1 MNSRREF
8 REIVKISREGS
19 AQKSLLPKLFGALR
33 LFILF
38 LLISNSAF
46 SQNIQNQ
53 EYDINDPRNP
63 NCPCH
68 KLQQMADDEYKR
80 IQNNDNNHQNNNLNI
95 QNQLFASNLN
105 KNDNNDDEQRQL
117 LNVRNFNPVDNNGS
131 DNSSNQVK
139 RDFNFK
145 SREMS
150 IGSGSSGSRV
160 KKKKSGTAFYKKLNK
175 AKLKHSRIKKVK
187 PNYAVCYKW

>member
-105 KNDNNDDEQRQL
+105 KNDNNDDEQKQL

>member
-8 REIVKISREGS
+8 REIVKMSREGS
-19 AQKSLLPKLFGALR
+19 AQKSLLPKFFGALR

-38 LLISNSAF
+38 FLLSSNTFA
-46 SQNIQNQ
+46 QNIQNQ

-68 KLQQMADDEYKR
+68 KLQQMADDEYNK
-80 IQNNDNNHQNNNLNI
+80 IQNDNNRQNNLNI
-95 QNQLFASNLN
+95 QNQLFASNFN
-105 KNDNNDDEQRQL
+105 KINNNDNEQQQ
-117 LNVRNFNPVDNNGS
+117 LNVRNFNPIDNNGS

-145 SREMS
+145 SRELS
-150 IGSGSSGSRV
+150 IGTGSSGSKA
-160 KKKKSGTAFYKKLNK
+160 KKKKSGTEFYKKLNR
-175 AKLKHSRIKKVK
+175 AKLKHSKIKKVR

>member
-8 REIVKISREGS
+8 REIVKMSREGS

-38 LLISNSAF
+38 FMFSSNGFA
-46 SQNIQNQ
+46 QNIQSQ
-53 EYDINDPRNP
+53 QYDINDPRNP

-68 KLQQMADDEYKR
+68 KLQQMADDEYNK
-80 IQNNDNNHQNNNLNI
+80 IQNDDNRQINKI
-95 QNQLFASNLN
+95 TDQNQLLASNLN
-105 KNDNNDDEQRQL
+105 KLDNNDNEQQL
-117 LNVRNFNPVDNNGS
+117 LNVRNFNTIDDNGS

-145 SREMS
+145 SRELS

-160 KKKKSGTAFYKKLNK
+160 KKKKTGTEFYKKIK
-175 AKLKHSRIKKVK
+175 RAKLKHSKIKKVR

>member
-1 MNSRREF
+1 MNNRREF

-19 AQKSLLPKLFGALR
+19 AQKSLLPKFFGALR

-38 LLISNSAF
+38 ILFNNTAF

-68 KLQQMADDEYKR
+68 KLQQMADDEYNK
-80 IQNNDNNHQNNNLNI
+80 IQNDKRNNEQT
-95 QNQLFASNLN
+95 QLFASNFN
-105 KNDNNDDEQRQL
+105 NIDNNDNEQRQL
-117 LNVRNFNPVDNNGS
+117 LNVRNFNPIDNNGS

-139 RDFNFK
+139 KDFNFK
-145 SREMS
+145 SRDLS
-150 IGSGSSGSRV
+150 IGSGSSGSKA
-160 KKKKSGTAFYKKLNK
+160 KKKKSGTEFYKKLNRT
-175 AKLKHSRIKKVK
+175 KLKHSKIKKVR